1 MKVLEIEGKTVEDA
15 TRKMMAELNIDDVSK
30 VKMEVLDQ
38 GKSGIF
44 GFGVSR
50 PAKLR
55 VFYNDTAADVGEITK
70 EILLT
75 ILEKM
80 EIEGT
85 VRDIKEGE
93 NKVYVEIE
101 SPKSGL
107 IIGKKGK
114 TL

>member
-50 PAKLR
+50 PARLR
-55 VFYNDTAADVGEITK
+55 VYY
-70 EILLT
+70 T
-75 ILEKM
+75 IRRRMLEAS
-80 EIEGT
+80 
-85 VRDIKEGE
+85 RR
-93 NKVYVEIE
+93 
-101 SPKSGL
+101 KSC
-107 IIGKKGK
+107 
-114 TL
+114 